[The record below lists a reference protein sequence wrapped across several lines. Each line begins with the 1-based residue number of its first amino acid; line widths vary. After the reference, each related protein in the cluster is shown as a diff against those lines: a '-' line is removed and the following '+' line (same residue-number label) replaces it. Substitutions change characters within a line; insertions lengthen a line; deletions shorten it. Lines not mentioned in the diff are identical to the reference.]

1 MLEHSTHLARVADA
15 DRWGVAFALLL
26 AGLAGGFVHCAAMCG
41 PFVMAQA
48 VQHLD
53 AAPLRRLAGAALL
66 PYHLGRAT
74 SYAALG
80 AVLGGAGGAIG
91 DLPGARFVLATAL
104 ALAAL
109 LFCLQAFGRLPSG
122 LGGGAWFASRLRPY
136 LEDSSGLRG
145 YVLGVGLGFLPCGFL
160 YGALAAA
167 AGTGSAAAGAL
178 ALASFALGTVP
189 ALLLVG
195 FAGAMAARRAKAAV
209 GRIVPGL
216 LLFNAAVLLWL
227 AWRAVVQASG

>member
-1 MLEHSTHLARVADA
+1 
-15 DRWGVAFALLL
+15 
-26 AGLAGGFVHCAAMCG
+26 
-41 PFVMAQA
+41 
-48 VQHLD
+48 
-53 AAPLRRLAGAALL
+53 
-66 PYHLGRAT
+66 
-74 SYAALG
+74 
-80 AVLGGAGGAIG
+80 
-91 DLPGARFVLATAL
+91 
-104 ALAAL
+104 
-109 LFCLQAFGRLPSG
+109 
-122 LGGGAWFASRLRPY
+122 
-136 LEDSSGLRG
+136 
-145 YVLGVGLGFLPCGFL
+145 LPCGFL